1 MAFDHKC
8 MHAGLFRQTNHYV
21 RVKGDSLTVTVV
33 WIINVGQDCKKALLV
48 TSCELNN
55 AQVLQ
60 ALHLGVLLLTQVDP
74 RLLWKCDVIKELHR
88 VHLDVSY
95 PRAELSCR
103 VSFAE
108 RVSHTSS

>member
-1 MAFDHKC
+1 
-8 MHAGLFRQTNHYV
+8 MHAGLFRQTNHNV
-21 RVKGDSLTVTVV
+21 HIKGDSLTVTVL
-33 WIINVGQDCKKALLV
+33 WIVNVGHDGKKVLLMA
-48 TSCELNN
+48 SGELNN

-60 ALHLGVLLLTQVDP
+60 ALHLGVLPLTQVDP

-103 VSFAE
+103 VSFTE
-108 RVSHTSS
+108 RVSHASS